1 MHTIC
6 VFLEGASYAPILRH
20 YCQEQG
26 WQIDSDTENEIH
38 WILDVPAG
46 QVVMVIAEL
55 RSCFWVT
62 DACLE
67 PFS

>member
-26 WQIDSDTENEIH
+26 FKLDSDEEDEIH
-38 WILDVPAG
+38 WIIDVPDDRI
-46 QVVMVIAEL
+46 VMVIAEL
-55 RSCFWVT
+55 KACFWVT
-62 DACLE
+62 DADLE
-67 PFS
+67 PTC